1 MFGMRRKIEGEWRRV
16 KGEERR
22 VRGVGGGKVIKMM
35 REIKKVDFC
44 CFGVTTNPPGG
55 LYQRQQF

>member
-1 MFGMRRKIEGEWRRV
+1 MGSGEWRV
-16 KGEERR
+16 GEW
-22 VRGVGGGKVIKMM
+22 GVGSGEWRVASGKVIKMV